1 MYGKLIGAMV
11 GGSAGMLLAWSPMLA
26 GLLAIAGGLIGHWL
40 IDREPDQPRV
50 MRAEW
55 PAPQRKARRATVI
68 EPPIDQVMIDT
79 LCPVFIEL
87 ARVDG
92 QVSRVEVR
100 VIREYFEQERKLSP
114 PSLEAV
120 RVALKHAIQH
130 PAANLEDVL
139 KPVRAEVKPPQRAD
153 LVRWL
158 YDLALIDGPL
168 TNSETT
174 VLKRIVDALNVSDEQ
189 LLQITKQFLGT
200 GAEHFKTLGLTELA
214 NDDEIRSAFRRLA
227 AENHPDKAASSGPEA
242 AAAATN
248 RFREVK
254 DAYEA
259 LKRIRGF

>member
-11 GGSAGMLLAWSPMLA
+11 GGSAGMLLAWSPTLA
-26 GLLAIAGGLIGHWL
+26 GLLAIAGGLVGHWL
-40 IDREPDQPRV
+40 IDREPDQPKV

-55 PAPQRKARRATVI
+55 PPQRSTPRTTVI
-68 EPPIDQVMIDT
+68 EPPVDQVMIDT

-114 PSLEAV
+114 TSLEAV

-130 PAANLEDVL
+130 PAADIEDVL
-139 KPVRAEVKPPQRAD
+139 KPVRAEVKPAQRAD

-189 LLQITKQFLGT
+189 LQQITKQFLGT
-200 GAEHFKTLGLTELA
+200 GAEHFKTLGLTESA

-227 AENHPDKAASSGPEA
+227 SENHPDKAASSGPEA

-254 DAYEA
+254 EAYEA